1 MIVDKTNTVVETKN
15 SMTGSPR
22 KYYTIPSDV
31 TVESTATDPRG
42 IPESL
47 LAAVGQTE
55 KSFEDELNQI
65 RASMYLP
72 TKYTTSNR
80 SNLHKQLSAK
90 IPEET
95 DRLLGTLTSPINYV
109 GHNDDISL
117 TTDEQSHSS
126 KITFGSETLDVPL
139 GGAMPAKTIE
149 VENAEARII
158 VDKPKPEVL
167 FQQDDSTGM
176 ESEISI
182 PIEHSNCENLKME
195 IHKNLKMHRLA
206 ADYFK
211 FRNFLFFQAPQAL
224 LAMASAMMAF
234 MGAAEVFESTAAK
247 QIVTLAGCCSALVV
261 VLQTLSGYC
270 SYGMRASMHD
280 GTTIYLRDL
289 DDDLTLLMSKLR
301 KSEITEKNREEKKS
315 QPLQQNVQITEDTY
329 ESLQNRYR
337 HSLKGCKSDVPTQIT
352 EAFSEIDSFILL
364 SRTTSNRK
372 YLEECGMFESQK
384 FRGITLKSYDR
395 LASNMVGYV
404 YWPLKIPCPKTLVK
418 MTIDE
423 TRSDLHQM
431 SSFWET
437 PPPREESSMRK
448 EPSMRKESSMPCLPY
463 ATRNDAFSKF
473 VAL

>member
-1 MIVDKTNTVVETKN
+1 MIVEKTNTVVETQN

-22 KYYTIPSDV
+22 KYNTIPSDV

-47 LAAVGQTE
+47 LAAVGKTE

-72 TKYTTSNR
+72 TKYTSSIR
-80 SNLHKQLSAK
+80 SNLHKQLSVK

-139 GGAMPAKTIE
+139 GGAMPAETVE

-158 VDKPKPEVL
+158 DDKPKPEVL
-167 FQQDDSTGM
+167 FQQDASTGM
-176 ESEISI
+176 ESEISM
-182 PIEHSNCENLKME
+182 PIEHSNCENLMME

-234 MGAAEVFESTAAK
+234 MGAADVFESTAAK

-301 KSEITEKNREEKKS
+301 KSETMEKNQEERKS
-315 QPLQQNVQITEDTY
+315 QLQQNVRINEDTY

-437 PPPREESSMRK
+437 PPPREEASMR
-448 EPSMRKESSMPCLPY
+448 RESSMPCLSF
-463 ATRNDAFSKF
+463 TTTNDAVAKF

>member
-47 LAAVGQTE
+47 LEAVGQTE

-72 TKYTTSNR
+72 TKYTSSNC
-80 SNLHKQLSAK
+80 SNLHKQLSVK

-139 GGAMPAKTIE
+139 GGAMPAETVE

-158 VDKPKPEVL
+158 IDKLKPGVL

-176 ESEISI
+176 ESELSM
-182 PIEHSNCENLKME
+182 PIEHSNCENLMME

-211 FRNFLFFQAPQAL
+211 FRNFVFFQAPQAL

-234 MGAAEVFESTAAK
+234 MGAADVFESTAAK
-247 QIVTLAGCCSALVV
+247 QIVTLAGSCSALVV

-301 KSEITEKNREEKKS
+301 KSETTEKNQEEKSS
-315 QPLQQNVQITEDTY
+315 QSQRNVRINEDTY

-437 PPPREESSMRK
+437 PPTREVTSMR
-448 EPSMRKESSMPCLPY
+448 RESTIPCLPF
-463 ATRNDAFSKF
+463 ATTNDAVAKF